1 MKPSSKLLPVGKIG
15 IITHLKEAD
24 MHLHEIQG
32 TRPYCL
38 LHPLLRTHDTRLSL
52 DPLRVRGKGGQ
63 GANAFRHGTVISEQT
78 GQLFPEQLQ
87 FMA

>member
-1 MKPSSKLLPVGKIG
+1 MRYEANSKLLFVGKMG
-15 IITHLKEAD
+15 IITHLKQAD

-63 GANAFRHGTVISEQT
+63 GADALRYGIVISEQT
-78 GQLFPEQLQ
+78 G
-87 FMA
+87 